1 MIIFRVSQFPQI
13 GKVGELRA
21 HLEENVKQS
30 QADGVQ
36 TSLSQK
42 VVSDS
47 EPALEVN
54 RLFENLEAFEKFRDQ
69 SSSGMESRRQEVA
82 PLIRQ
87 PANTTL
93 SNGLV
98 PPSGEN
104 APRRYAGNALVYP
117 ALGKGPLVRSIL
129 TEFVRSY
136 QAERPYA
143 SIAARLLSSQGAVF
157 VFRDSFETLAEFEN
171 IWVNNPSA
179 SLQAAAAQVTSLSRA
194 PIVQELYEFLVPF
207 KS

>member
-54 RLFENLEAFEKFRDQ
+54 RLFENLEAGSVREVSRPVIFRN
-69 SSSGMESRRQEVA
+69 GEAAGRRWLPIA
-82 PLIRQ
+82 ARLIRQ

-98 PPSGEN
+98 PPS
-104 APRRYAGNALVYP
+104 A
-117 ALGKGPLVRSIL
+117 
-129 TEFVRSY
+129 
-136 QAERPYA
+136 
-143 SIAARLLSSQGAVF
+143 
-157 VFRDSFETLAEFEN
+157 
-171 IWVNNPSA
+171 
-179 SLQAAAAQVTSLSRA
+179 
-194 PIVQELYEFLVPF
+194 
-207 KS
+207 